1 MYRSSEGAIF
11 LTDTEGCEF
20 QTTLKRL
27 VGEFSSNEELSE
39 STVSNALQNAIF
51 EALDPQG
58 RRPDDFLIRLDK
70 AIDKLARLASLPIR
84 DYECFIEVAGLAPE
98 SLPAKFG
105 IVNFVAFNKYQ
116 LQRLQ
121 HKALL
126 AGESDPTRRKFLR
139 EHAADMLG
147 CCFGIVTV
155 HARDDK
161 AALALAKRSVRGT
174 VDSLNFFA
182 DMLPYNHGWV
192 FLPGDREQR
201 GTTAVAI
208 KPDGSCYWSMSRT
221 KPSGHFSMDKLRST
235 RSARALVKRVSGLLR
250 TSRNK
255 TEELLVTGVQTAGRA
270 TIATRPEESFLLF
283 AIALESLIL
292 PQKGQELTH
301 RLSQRVARLLA
312 KGVTKRLEHSK
323 QISSLYAIRSKIVH
337 SGSYEVD
344 ASDLNLIRVY
354 TKKVI
359 ARMLSKAE
367 VRRCRTT
374 PELSEWLKRLELQ

>member
-1 MYRSSEGAIF
+1 MYRAGEGAIF
-11 LTDTEGCEF
+11 LTDTEGREF

-27 VGEFSSNEELSE
+27 VDEFASNEELSE
-39 STVSNALQNAIF
+39 STLSNALQNAIF
-51 EALDPQG
+51 EALDLQG
-58 RRPDDFLIRLDK
+58 QRPDDFSIRLDN
-70 AIDKLARLASLPIR
+70 AINKLARLALLPIK
-84 DYECFIEVAGLAPE
+84 DYECFIEVAGLDPE

-105 IVNFVAFNKYQ
+105 TVDFVAFNKYQ
-116 LQRLQ
+116 LRRLQ

-126 AGESDPTRRKFLR
+126 AGEGDPTRRQFLR

-161 AALALAKRSVRGT
+161 AALALAKRRVRGT

-182 DMLPYNHGWV
+182 DMVPYNHGWV

-201 GTTAVAI
+201 GATDVAI
-208 KPDGSCYWSMSRT
+208 KPDGSCYFSMSRT
-221 KPSGHFSMDKLRST
+221 KPLGCFSMDKLRST

-250 TSRNK
+250 TSRNG
-255 TEELLVTGVQTAGRA
+255 TEELLLTGIQTAGRA
-270 TIATRPEESFLLF
+270 TIATRSEEAFLLF

-292 PQKGQELTH
+292 PRGERELTH

-312 KGVTKRLEHSK
+312 KGATKRIEHSK
-323 QISSLYAIRSKIVH
+323 QVRSLYAIRSRIVH
-337 SGSYEVD
+337 SGSYEID
-344 ASDLNLIRVY
+344 ASDLNLMRVY
-354 TKKVI
+354 TKEVI

-367 VRRCRTT
+367 VRRCRT
-374 PELSEWLKRLELQ
+374 PRELSKWLELLELR